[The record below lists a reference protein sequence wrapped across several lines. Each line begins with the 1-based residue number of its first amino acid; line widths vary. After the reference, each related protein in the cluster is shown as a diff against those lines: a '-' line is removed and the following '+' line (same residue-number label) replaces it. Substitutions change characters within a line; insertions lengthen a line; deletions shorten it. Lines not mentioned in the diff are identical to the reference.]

1 MEKTKKYKVKQSF
14 IDKNT
19 KNTIR
24 VGEIIELSK
33 ERATEILK
41 EGSYIEEVQE
51 EKGHLDIEEMKK
63 WSVKDLRKLAEDMK
77 LDTSGTK
84 EQLLERI
91 CEVELELEPETEE
104 ETKEEELENDEESEN

>member
-1 MEKTKKYKVKQSF
+1 MNKTKKYKVNQSF

-24 VGEIIELSK
+24 AGEIIELSE

-41 EGSYIEEVQE
+41 SGPYIEEVSE
-51 EKGHLDIEEMKK
+51 EKRHLDIEAMKK
-63 WSVKDLRKLAEDMK
+63 WSVKDLRKLAEDME

-91 CEVELELEPETEE
+91 CEAELETEG
-104 ETKEEELENDEESEN
+104 TKGEELENDEESEN

>member
-1 MEKTKKYKVKQSF
+1 MNKTKKYKVNQSF

-24 VGEIIELSK
+24 VGEIIELSE
-33 ERATEILK
+33 ERAAEILK

-51 EKGHLDIEEMKK
+51 EKSHLDIEEMKK

-84 EQLLERI
+84 EQLVERI
-91 CEVELELEPETEE
+91 CEVELEPETEE
-104 ETKEEELENDEESEN
+104 TEEEELENDEESEN

>member
-1 MEKTKKYKVKQSF
+1 MNKTKKYKVKQTF

-19 KNTIR
+19 KSTIR
-24 VGEIIELSK
+24 VGEIIELSE

-41 EGSYIEEVQE
+41 KGSYIEEMQE
-51 EKGHLDIEEMKK
+51 EKSHLDIEEMKK
-63 WSVKDLRKLAEDMK
+63 WSVKDLRKLAEDME

-91 CEVELELEPETEE
+91 CEAELETEG
-104 ETKEEELENDEESEN
+104 TKGDELENDEESEN

>member
-1 MEKTKKYKVKQSF
+1 MNKTKKYKVNQSF

-24 VGEIIELSK
+24 VGEIIELSE
-33 ERATEILK
+33 ERAAEILK
-41 EGSYIEEVQE
+41 AGPYIEEVQE
-51 EKGHLDIEEMKK
+51 EKSHLDIEEMKK

-84 EQLLERI
+84 EQLVERI
-91 CEVELELEPETEE
+91 CEVELEPETEE
-104 ETKEEELENDEESEN
+104 TEEEELENDEESEN

>member
-1 MEKTKKYKVKQSF
+1 MNKTKKYKVNQSF

-24 VGEIIELSK
+24 VGEIIELSE
-33 ERATEILK
+33 ERAEEILK
-41 EGSYIEEVQE
+41 AGPYIEEVSE
-51 EKGHLDIEEMKK
+51 EKRHLDIEVMKK

-84 EQLLERI
+84 EKLLERI
-91 CEVELELEPETEE
+91 CEAELEPETEE
-104 ETKEEELENDEESEN
+104 TEEEELENDEESEN

>member
-1 MEKTKKYKVKQSF
+1 MNKTKKYKVKQTF

-19 KNTIR
+19 KSTIR
-24 VGEIIELSK
+24 VGEIIELSE

-41 EGSYIEEVQE
+41 AGSYIEEVPE
-51 EKGHLDIEEMKK
+51 EKSHLDIEGMKK

-91 CEVELELEPETEE
+91 CEVELEPETEG
-104 ETKEEELENDEESEN
+104 TEEEGLKNDEESEN

>member
-1 MEKTKKYKVKQSF
+1 MNKTKKYKVNQSF

-24 VGEIIELSK
+24 AGEIIELSE

-41 EGSYIEEVQE
+41 KGSYIEEMQE
-51 EKGHLDIEEMKK
+51 EKSHLDIEEMKK
-63 WSVKDLRKLAEDMK
+63 WSVKDLRKLAEDME

-91 CEVELELEPETEE
+91 CEAELETEG
-104 ETKEEELENDEESEN
+104 TKGEELENDEESEN

>member
-1 MEKTKKYKVKQSF
+1 MNKTKKYKVNQSF

-24 VGEIIELSK
+24 AGEIIELSE

-41 EGSYIEEVQE
+41 AGPYIEEVSE
-51 EKGHLDIEEMKK
+51 EKRHLDIEAMKK
-63 WSVKDLRKLAEDMK
+63 WSVKDLRKLAEDME

-91 CEVELELEPETEE
+91 CEAELETEG
-104 ETKEEELENDEESEN
+104 TKGEELENDEESEN

>member
-1 MEKTKKYKVKQSF
+1 MNKTKKYKVKQSF

-41 EGSYIEEVQE
+41 EGSYIEEVPE
-51 EKGHLDIEEMKK
+51 EKSHLDIEAMKK

-91 CEVELELEPETEE
+91 CEVELEPETEE
-104 ETKEEELENDEESEN
+104 ETEEEELENDEESEN